1 MRRGVLSDLFVG
13 VVAKTLTLV
22 ETITPTSN
30 QHEFQGTQPLKALFG
45 LEDRRGIPTR
55 FVWMSG
61 ELDALSDDG
70 FLSWSNV
77 RKGKPRAPEYH
88 LYYSTNAVTELMQPG
103 DGLFIALQRDGAA
116 LAIVTPTDSTIQS
129 QLLWLF
135 GLGEQPTF
143 RFAIK
148 TIETDS
154 SAELDFAARYILDEL
169 GIEPEEPDA
178 GNLDDLIERF
188 GLKFPTTKVF
198 SELARSSLPY
208 VSAADDPDGALFEW
222 MDREEQLF
230 RRLERRI
237 VAERISNGF
246 ASSDGADVDG
256 FLSFSLSVQNRRKSR
271 AGQALENH
279 LEAVLQANR
288 ICYSR
293 GAETENRNKPDFLF
307 PGVADYRNPGFPAA
321 RLSMLGVKSTLKDRW
336 RQVLSEAVRI
346 DTKHLLTLE
355 PGISE
360 NQTDEMQAKGL
371 QLVLPKQL
379 HITFRLTQQ
388 AWLMSVSGLIELLT
402 ARQEER

>member
-1 MRRGVLSDLFVG
+1 
-13 VVAKTLTLV
+13 
-22 ETITPTSN
+22 
-30 QHEFQGTQPLKALFG
+30 
-45 LEDRRGIPTR
+45 
-55 FVWMSG
+55 
-61 ELDALSDDG
+61 
-70 FLSWSNV
+70 
-77 RKGKPRAPEYH
+77 
-88 LYYSTNAVTELMQPG
+88 
-103 DGLFIALQRDGAA
+103 
-116 LAIVTPTDSTIQS
+116 
-129 QLLWLF
+129 
-135 GLGEQPTF
+135 
-143 RFAIK
+143 
-148 TIETDS
+148 
-154 SAELDFAARYILDEL
+154 
-169 GIEPEEPDA
+169 
-178 GNLDDLIERF
+178 
-188 GLKFPTTKVF
+188 
-198 SELARSSLPY
+198 
-208 VSAADDPDGALFEW
+208 VSAADDPDGALFAW

-288 ICYSR
+288 IRYSR

-307 PGVADYRNPGFPAA
+307 PGVADYRNPGFPSA

-360 NQTDEMQAKGL
+360 NQTDEMQAKRL
-371 QLVLPKQL
+371 QLVLPRQL
-379 HITFRLTQQ
+379 HTTFRLTQQ

-402 ARQEER
+402 AHQEER